1 MALRIVV
8 LAVLVLLQLAA
19 AAKKEDPNDCE
30 GACTPTAGW
39 RSAARTPQQRCRIR
53 GCAASSVPHAAV
65 AAALHLLPVA
75 TSHADACAAARLPL
89 PACPAA
95 TCLCIG

>member
-1 MALRIVV
+1 MALRL
-8 LAVLVLLQLAA
+8 LAVLVVLQLAA

-53 GCAASSVPHAAV
+53 GCAASSVPHMPLLLLH
-65 AAALHLLPVA
+65 LHLLPVA
-75 TSHADACAAARLPL
+75 TSQADACAAARLPL
-89 PACPAA
+89 PSCPAA

>member
-1 MALRIVV
+1 MALRL
-8 LAVLVLLQLAA
+8 LAVLVVLQLAA

-53 GCAASSVPHAAV
+53 GCAASSVPHMPLLL
-65 AAALHLLPVA
+65 LHLLPVA
-75 TSHADACAAARLPL
+75 TSQADACAAARLPL
-89 PACPAA
+89 PSCPAA